1 MKSVIGYQTQ
11 LPKASVVVKRKSKM
25 EKFIAAIA
33 LAIGG
38 IALIAVVGLLFSLPV
53 MWLWNV
59 ALVPAI
65 PGLVKIGWLQAWG
78 ILILCNFLFK
88 PTVSSSKD

>member
-11 LPKASVVVKRKSKM
+11 LPKASVVVKKESKM
-25 EKFIAAIA
+25 ETFGKVLSGVAAGITVIAI
-33 LAIGG
+33 I
-38 IALIAVVGLLFSLPV
+38 GLLCSLPV
-53 MWLWNV
+53 MWLWNA

-65 PGLVKIGWLQAWG
+65 PGIKTISWLQAWA

-88 PTVSSSKD
+88 PMPSSKD

>member
-11 LPKASVVVKRKSKM
+11 LPKASVVVKRISKM

-65 PGLVKIGWLQAWG
+65 PGLAKIGWLQAWG

-88 PTVSSSKD
+88 PTVSNKD

>member
-25 EKFIAAIA
+25 EKFIAAIM
-33 LAIGG
+33 LVIGG
-38 IALIAVVGLLFSLPV
+38 IALIAVLGLLFSLPV
-53 MWLWNV
+53 MWLWNA

-65 PGLVKIGWLQAWG
+65 PGIKTIGWLQAWG
-78 ILILCNFLFK
+78 ILILSGFLFK
-88 PTVSSSKD
+88 PTVSSKD

>member
-1 MKSVIGYQTQ
+1 
-11 LPKASVVVKRKSKM
+11 M

>member
-1 MKSVIGYQTQ
+1 
-11 LPKASVVVKRKSKM
+11 M

-65 PGLVKIGWLQAWG
+65 PGLIQIGWLQAWG

-88 PTVSSSKD
+88 PTVSSKD

>member
-11 LPKASVVVKRKSKM
+11 LPKASVVVKRKSNM
-25 EKFIAAIA
+25 EKFIAAIM

-38 IALIAVVGLLFSLPV
+38 IAFIAAIGLLFSLPV
-53 MWLWNV
+53 MCLWNI

-65 PGLVKIGWLQAWG
+65 PGIVKIGWLQAWG
-78 ILILCNFLFK
+78 ILNLCNFLFK
-88 PTVSSSKD
+88 PTISSKD